1 MAVWMSSATISALI
15 APANRCA
22 TSSIGNGVTEG
33 NGIQKVGSHRLD
45 VSRIC
50 LGCMSYG
57 GGNQGN
63 HAWSLGE
70 EEARPFIKRALEGGI
85 NFFDTA
91 NRYSLGSSEEIL
103 GRAIRDFARR
113 DEVVIATKVHG
124 RMRPGPNGGGLSR
137 KAIMSEIDASL
148 RRLDMDYVDLYQ
160 IHRWDHETP
169 IEETLEALHDV
180 VKAGKARYVGASSM
194 YAWQFAKALGVAG
207 RNGWTRLVSMQNL
220 VNLLYREEERE
231 MLPLC
236 EAEGI
241 GVIPWSPQARGKL
254 SRDWDYTSMRTETD
268 EAMTRLFAK
277 TQEADKKVVD
287 RVAEVASARGIPRAQ
302 VALAWLL
309 AKPVITAPIVGATK
323 LHHLDDALASV
334 GVKLT
339 AEEIAALEEPYVPH
353 PVVGFV

>member
-1 MAVWMSSATISALI
+1 MEYTKLG
-15 APANRCA
+15 R
-22 TSSIGNGVTEG
+22 TG
-33 NGIQKVGSHRLD
+33 LD

-70 EEARPFIKRALEGGI
+70 EESRPFIKRALEAGI

-91 NRYSLGSSEEIL
+91 NRYSLGRSEEIL
-103 GRAIRDFARR
+103 GGAIRDFARR
-113 DEVVIATKVHG
+113 DDVVIATKVYG
-124 RMRPGPNGGGLSR
+124 RMRAGPNGAGLSR
-137 KAIMSEIDASL
+137 KAIMMEIDASL
-148 RRLDMDYVDLYQ
+148 TRLGTDYVDLYQ
-160 IHRWDHETP
+160 IHRWDPETP

-180 VKAGKARYVGASSM
+180 VKAGKARYIGASSM
-194 YAWQFAKALGVAG
+194 YAWQFARALGVAEKH
-207 RNGWTRLVSMQNL
+207 GWTRFVSMQNL

-236 EAEGI
+236 AAEGI

-254 SRDWDYTSMRTETD
+254 TRDWNYTSMRTETD
-268 EAMTRLFAK
+268 ESLVRLFAK
-277 TQEADKKVVD
+277 TEAADSKVVD
-287 RVAEVASARGIPRAQ
+287 RVAVVAAARGIPRAQ

-323 LHHLDDALASV
+323 LQHLDDALASV
-334 GVKLT
+334 KVKLS
-339 AEEIAALEEPYVPH
+339 AEEIVSLEEPYVPH
-353 PVVGFV
+353 DVVGFV